1 MEIKNNNKEIKWK
14 ELQIINQ
21 KKFKL
26 DDLYKVFCDGDIKKR
41 LTAVYNTY
49 YNSDRDKFFVEALK
63 INIIINNTIN
73 YNISDGN
80 KKFNIISTI
89 SIPKVSPG
97 EEEPIVEYQ
106 NHKVIETEWCEIGL
120 LNQLIVKSVDK
131 YRPTNSYG
139 SYYLGYIYKLLKYIK
154 REQYRKNK
162 YGYNSLSIIS
172 VEDLLNGENELIV
185 EDDYE
190 QFYIEDIINNSGLT
204 DRQKTIAKM
213 MLSDIKQSDIANKL
227 NLSVRTIKRDVKEIK
242 NRLRRC

>member
-1 MEIKNNNKEIKWK
+1 MEIKNNNKEINWK

-26 DDLYKVFCDGDIKKR
+26 DDLYKVFCDGNIKKR
-41 LTAVYNTY
+41 LTAIYNTY
-49 YNSDRDKFFVEALK
+49 YHFDRDKFFVEVLK

-73 YNISDGN
+73 YNISDSN

-89 SIPKVSPG
+89 CIPEVSSG
-97 EEEPIVEYQ
+97 EEEPIVEYK
-106 NHKVIETEWCEIGL
+106 NYKVIETEWCEISL
-120 LNQLIVKSVDK
+120 LNQLIAKSVNK

-162 YGYNSLSIIS
+162 YGYNSLAIIS
-172 VEDLLNGENELIV
+172 IEDLLNGENELTT

-190 QFYIEDIINNSGLT
+190 QFYIEDMINNSDLT
-204 DRQKTIAKM
+204 ARQKTITKM
-213 MLSDIKQSDIANKL
+213 MLNDIKQSDIADKL